1 MKKILKGIA
10 LVLALVTLGLSWPA
24 WQFYKEIRN
33 ARSEDPL
40 VWEEAI
46 SALESQTRNN
56 HRPGQSVVFVGSSSI
71 RLWDTLA
78 KDMAPIEVI
87 QHGFGGA
94 KLNDVVHYAKR
105 LVNAYQPR
113 AVVVFAG
120 SNDIHPGAAKTP
132 EQLLASYQAF
142 VATVRADQ
150 PAVPIYFI
158 GITPSPMRW
167 SVWPIAQSTNALIA
181 KWSESDPNLH
191 VIDTSG
197 GLMGRDGEPDP
208 DNYRFDG
215 LHLSTQG
222 YSVWRDI
229 IRTRLLDELE
239 APQSKSVTEPEIA
252 TTVIT
257 DQLQMPWSFAFMP
270 GGDILV
276 TERGGTLQRLNPA
289 TGQLAPITGVPDV
302 FHEGQGGLLDV
313 ALHPDFVQQAWV
325 YLTYSVPLGEG
336 RSTTRLARAL
346 LDGDA
351 LRNLEVLYTT
361 EPVQDTKK
369 HYGGRLLFSGEHLY
383 MTMGERGHGELAQR
397 LDNDL
402 GKVLRFMEDGS
413 IPADNPFVDTPGA
426 HPAIYTYGHRNP
438 QGLARHPVTGELWV
452 SEHGPQGG
460 DELNHLVP
468 GANYGWP
475 VITYGEEYGGGKIG
489 VGTAQEGMEQ
499 PAYYYVPSI
508 ATAGLAFYQ
517 GARFPDWNGSAFI
530 GALRALHLNRLSFD
544 PDGKVTEHRLLS
556 DLNLRLRDVKQ
567 GPDDDLY
574 LLSEQGSLIRLHPA
588 E

>member
-1 MKKILKGIA
+1 VI
-10 LVLALVTLGLSWPA
+10 LGLSWPA
-24 WQFYKEIRN
+24 WQLFKEIRN

-46 SALESQTRNN
+46 SALESETRDM
-56 HRPGQSVVFVGSSSI
+56 HRPGQAVVFVGSSSI
-71 RLWDTLA
+71 RLWDTLTQ
-78 KDMAPIEVI
+78 DMAPIEVI

-120 SNDIHPGAAKTP
+120 TNDIHPGAAKSP

-150 PAVPIYFI
+150 PEVPIYFI
-158 GITPSPMRW
+158 GITPSPLRW
-167 SVWPIAQSTNALIA
+167 SVWPVAQATNALIQQ
-181 KWSESDPNLH
+181 WSESDPNLH
-191 VIDTSG
+191 FIDTSG
-197 GLMGRDGEPDP
+197 GLMGHDGEPDP
-208 DNYRFDG
+208 DNYRIDG
-215 LHLSTQG
+215 LHLSAQG
-222 YSVWRDI
+222 YSVWRDS
-229 IRTRLLDELE
+229 IRTRLLDDLQWPRSE
-239 APQSKSVTEPEIA
+239 SGTEPSPEQEFA

-257 DQLQMPWSFAFMP
+257 DQLKMPWSFAFMP
-270 GGDILV
+270 GGDVLV

-289 TGQLAPITGVPDV
+289 TGQLSPITGVPEV
-302 FHEGQGGLLDV
+302 FYEGQGGLLDI
-313 ALHPDFVQQAWV
+313 ALHPDFPQQGWV
-325 YLTYSVPLGEG
+325 YLTYSAPLGKG
-336 RSTTRLARAL
+336 RSTTRLARAV

-361 EPVQDTKK
+361 DPVQKTKK
-369 HYGGRLLFSGEHLY
+369 HYGGRLLFSDEYLY
-383 MTMGERGHGELAQR
+383 MTMGERGHQELAQR
-397 LDNDL
+397 VDNDL
-402 GKVLRFMEDGS
+402 GKVLRFYRDGT
-413 IPADNPFVDTPGA
+413 IPADNPFVGMPGA
-426 HPAIYTYGHRNP
+426 RPAIYTYGHRNP
-438 QGLARHPVTGELWV
+438 QGLARHPVSGEIWV

-460 DELNHLVP
+460 DELNRLVA

-489 VGTAQEGMEQ
+489 VGTAKDGMEQ
-499 PAYYYVPSI
+499 PTYYYVPSI
-508 ATAGLAFYQ
+508 ATSGLAFYQ
-517 GARFPDWNGSAFI
+517 GTRFPAWNGSAFI

-544 PDGKVTEHRLLS
+544 PDGGVTEHRLLA

-567 GPDDDLY
+567 GPEGDLY